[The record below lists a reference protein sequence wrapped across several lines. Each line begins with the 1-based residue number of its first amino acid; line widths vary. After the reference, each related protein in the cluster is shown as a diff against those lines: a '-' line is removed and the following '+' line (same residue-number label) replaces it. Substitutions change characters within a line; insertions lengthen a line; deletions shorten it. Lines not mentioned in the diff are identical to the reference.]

1 MLSNVIT
8 YLVLRHEYMRANKF
22 EKVLEIRRKKLDRA
36 INKIELSDSIETN
49 NLYFNSD
56 LTIDW
61 SRLAKHIS
69 EATSGR

>member
-1 MLSNVIT
+1 
-8 YLVLRHEYMRANKF
+8 MRANKF

-36 INKIELSDSIETN
+36 INKIELSDSIQTN

>member
-1 MLSNVIT
+1 
-8 YLVLRHEYMRANKF
+8 MRANKF

>member
-1 MLSNVIT
+1 M
-8 YLVLRHEYMRANKF
+8 RHEYMRANKF

-36 INKIELSDSIETN
+36 INKIELSDSIQTN